1 MPTAL
6 EYDSKLMRLIR
17 RLFLPVLALFAM
29 LWQIAAAQ
37 TTSAPSNEQSAP
49 TTPVVKARTNLVIV
63 DVVAHDKKG
72 QMISD
77 LAAPDF
83 KVREDGK
90 EQAISVFAFQQPA
103 AGKASATAS
112 SEALPP
118 NVFRNAPRFNSN
130 SSLNVILLDAM
141 NSNLLNQAYV
151 RTEMVKFLEQLP
163 QGQPIAI
170 YALGRKLRLLQ
181 DFTTDL
187 NELKRIIQAFK
198 GESSHFLASPTGTPE
213 VPLTLAG
220 WADQMAKEF
229 APEIRTQIQNFA
241 QETGSDQMDIR
252 IEHTMAALASLAH
265 MLAGRPGRKNLIW
278 ITESVP
284 VHMFATN
291 YQPVIE
297 QQGSQLA
304 KVLPDGQSDART
316 RRSYDDQLAMVSNLF
331 ADAQVAVYPVDAR
344 GLVGSEMFNVARNLN
359 GLGANGAMAVN
370 IDNAQ
375 KEELFE
381 AHTSMS
387 DIAEKTGGKAY
398 YNHNNIAGAVRD
410 DMEDGATYYTI
421 GYYPQNKS
429 WDGRFRKIQ
438 ISAARSG
445 VKLRYRLGYFA
456 FDRAEYGKDHPK
468 QSDMDFGQAL
478 DPNSPMATALQFEV
492 AVLPPGEQTKIV
504 RTNQTGQTGDAAGK
518 VLIRFAIDPHQ
529 INFDAGLDGLEHGEV
544 DCAARAF
551 SPKDVEH
558 PVTTEAARIEARLKP
573 EVYEKINRTWF
584 PCQITLDLPN
594 GSYLLRLAVR
604 DNVTGLIGS
613 LNAQVVVTKALP
625 PSSH

>member
-1 MPTAL
+1 MQ
-6 EYDSKLMRLIR
+6 RRIR
-17 RLFLPVLALFAM
+17 RLFLPVFLSIAILC
-29 LWQIAAAQ
+29 QVAAAQ
-37 TTSAPSNEQSAP
+37 ITSAPNSEQSSPA
-49 TTPVVKARTNLVIV
+49 TPIVKARTNLVIV

-72 QMISD
+72 QTIND
-77 LAAPDF
+77 LAASDF

-90 EQAISVFAFQQPA
+90 EQTISVFVFQQPGT
-103 AGKASATAS
+103 GKVSGVASG
-112 SEALPP
+112 EALPP

-130 SSLNVILLDAM
+130 KALNVILLDAM

-187 NELKRIIQAFK
+187 SELKRIIQAFK

-213 VPLTLAG
+213 VPITLTG
-220 WADQMAKEF
+220 IADQLAKEF
-229 APEIRTQIQNFA
+229 DPQIRTQLQNFS

-252 IEHTMAALASLAH
+252 IEHTMAALTSLAH
-265 MLAGRPGRKNLIW
+265 MLAGRQGRKNLIW

-284 VHMFATN
+284 VHMFESN

-297 QQGSQLA
+297 QQGSQLT
-304 KVLPDGQSDART
+304 KVLPDGQSNART
-316 RRSYDDQLAMVSNLF
+316 RRNYDDQLALVSNLF

-344 GLVGSEMFNVARNLN
+344 GLMGSEMFNVARNLS
-359 GLGANGAMAVN
+359 GLGASGAMAMN

-381 AHTSMS
+381 AHASMS

-398 YNHNNIAGAVRD
+398 YNRNNIAGAVRD
-410 DMEDGATYYTI
+410 DMEDGAMYYTI
-421 GYYPQNKS
+421 GYYPQNKN
-429 WDGRFRKIQ
+429 WDGKFRKIQ
-438 ISAARSG
+438 VSAVRPG
-445 VKLRYRLGYFA
+445 VKLRYRVGYFA
-456 FDRAEYGKDHPK
+456 FDRAEYGKEHPR
-468 QSDMDFGQAL
+468 QSDLDFGQAL

-492 AVLPPGEQTKIV
+492 AVLPPSEQTETV
-504 RTNQTGQTGDAAGK
+504 RTNQTEKAGGNAGK
-518 VLIRFAIDPHQ
+518 VLIRFGIDPHQ
-529 INFDAGLDGLEHGEV
+529 INFEAGADGLEHGEV

-551 SPKDVEH
+551 LPKDVDH
-558 PVTTEAARIEARLKP
+558 PVTTEAARVEARLKP

-584 PCQITLDLPN
+584 PCQISLDLPN
-594 GSYLLRLAVR
+594 GNYLLRLAVR
-604 DNVTGLIGS
+604 DNMTGLIGS
-613 LNAQVVVTKALP
+613 VNAQAIVNKALSS
-625 PSSH
+625 PSH